1 MSFKMEIN
9 YLNIDNYPSVE
20 SHLEDMAS
28 KDWLLY
34 KIFFGTVFMYKKIE
48 PTAVD
53 FSISPYE
60 VETFFAKK
68 SKSDLKEFQAVS
80 ESVGWYYATK
90 SYDLHIYFKSK
101 NAEAVPMYT
110 DEVEEFRAVESIAE
124 KYLRSQYVL
133 FPLLLF
139 FSWFV
144 FGSVFTS
151 VHSMQSGLTQIIAL
165 LLPIGI
171 IMSILHIFELRKFI
185 KTNRKN
191 VKLGKPLEFNTRN
204 QWIYKILYSLVS
216 LVILI
221 LLFYLAYSAL
231 VLRSNYALIAFLPI
245 FIGAVIGTVFRI
257 FIKPVRK
264 GLGFK
269 LTSFI
274 IMIIIAGVVGAL
286 LGPLNLNL
294 LLENQN
300 ASDPNVDKV
309 LTFDHF
315 FEEGTEDNAH
325 LLKNASLLVPASHEY
340 TATLE
345 EGKRL
350 RTEYSKT
357 LSNSLA
363 KNLINIYI
371 QNTKNA
377 LVPRNDSE
385 IEESIVEGNQLWKVD
400 EAYFLSEE
408 KDEVVLRNGK
418 EVFYLA
424 GMDFSDPTIIANAK
438 HQIQLN

>member
-1 MSFKMEIN
+1 
-9 YLNIDNYPSVE
+9 
-20 SHLEDMAS
+20 
-28 KDWLLY
+28 
-34 KIFFGTVFMYKKIE
+34 
-48 PTAVD
+48 
-53 FSISPYE
+53 
-60 VETFFAKK
+60 
-68 SKSDLKEFQAVS
+68 
-80 ESVGWYYATK
+80 
-90 SYDLHIYFKSK
+90 
-101 NAEAVPMYT
+101 

-221 LLFYLAYSAL
+221 LVFYLAYSAL

-269 LTSFI
+269 LT
-274 IMIIIAGVVGAL
+274 
-286 LGPLNLNL
+286 
-294 LLENQN
+294 
-300 ASDPNVDKV
+300 
-309 LTFDHF
+309 
-315 FEEGTEDNAH
+315 
-325 LLKNASLLVPASHEY
+325 
-340 TATLE
+340 
-345 EGKRL
+345 
-350 RTEYSKT
+350 
-357 LSNSLA
+357 
-363 KNLINIYI
+363 
-371 QNTKNA
+371 
-377 LVPRNDSE
+377 
-385 IEESIVEGNQLWKVD
+385 
-400 EAYFLSEE
+400 
-408 KDEVVLRNGK
+408 
-418 EVFYLA
+418 
-424 GMDFSDPTIIANAK
+424 
-438 HQIQLN
+438 